1 LAKDSIRVQ
10 TFVKFDLLV
19 VNPIN
24 QVTENRSFNILQ
36 THHLA
41 LTFNKL
47 AVKCFFEE
55 WRVVA
60 ESVFVYIEGFRV
72 WRAADNDLND
82 GLGRALVV
90 KVSSQTLYLALP
102 NSLKDLVAYLTEG
115 GLEFLEPLGV
125 ELGMLIFVRFQLVV
139 QAEKWVRAR

>member
-1 LAKDSIRVQ
+1 
-10 TFVKFDLLV
+10 
-19 VNPIN
+19 
-24 QVTENRSFNILQ
+24 
-36 THHLA
+36 LA